1 VRPFSCPI
9 ALHAACSTAECVAL
23 RQINKVTGNDD
34 HVPLC
39 VNGIPVA

>member
-1 VRPFSCPI
+1 MRPFSCPI

-34 HVPLC
+34 PSLC
-39 VNGIPVA
+39 ALTESQ